1 LSANLVNEPKDVPYL
16 RGDESSGK
24 RLVHCYLVVTA
35 VARVQRVCDKKW
47 TTESGDFEVNRR
59 FAQSIGLTRPVL
71 ALSIARMADAMGN
84 SILFII
90 LPLYVAK
97 IPTEYLHFPLP
108 ILVGILLGLYG
119 LVNSVL
125 QPLMGALS
133 DRLGR
138 RKALILIGLGLM
150 CVGTIGFIPAT
161 NFLELVSLRMLQGIG
176 VAITIPA
183 SMAIMAVVTEQKT
196 RGGAMGVYS
205 TLRVT
210 GFAVGP
216 LVGGFV
222 KVTWGFNAAFFVGA
236 GFIAAAMVSVY
247 FWVDEVRVPP
257 KSLHAR
263 PFKILDRELMHPGIL
278 SAAAATFI
286 MAIAFSMVTTL
297 ENEFN
302 TRLDISAL
310 GFGIAF
316 SSLMVG
322 RLLFQV
328 PLGHLSD
335 SVGRKPIII
344 LGLLFLA
351 PITGLLGEVTTLW
364 QFIFLRV
371 LQGIASAAIA
381 APAFAVA
388 ADLSQAGGEARQ
400 MSLITLGFGLGL
412 ALGPMIAGVLVIVF
426 FDLPF
431 LTGGVMAIAGAWIV
445 HRHMPETVQGAGIFF
460 KKQS

>member
-1 LSANLVNEPKDVPYL
+1 VNK
-16 RGDESSGK
+16 
-24 RLVHCYLVVTA
+24 
-35 VARVQRVCDKKW
+35 
-47 TTESGDFEVNRR
+47 R

-90 LPLYVAK
+90 VPLYVAK

-108 ILVGILLGLYG
+108 VLVGILLALYG

-125 QPLMGALS
+125 QPFTGALS
-133 DRLGR
+133 DLVGR

-161 NFLELVSLRMLQGIG
+161 NFLQLVGLRMLQGIG

-183 SMAIMAVVTEQKT
+183 SMAIMAAVTDKET

-205 TLRVT
+205 TLRVI
-210 GFAVGP
+210 GFAIGP
-216 LVGGFV
+216 LVGGFS
-222 KVTWGFNAAFFVGA
+222 KVTWGFNAAFFIGA
-236 GFIAAAMVSVY
+236 GFIALAMVLVH
-247 FWVDEVRVPP
+247 FWVDEVKAPP
-257 KSLHAR
+257 KSLQAR
-263 PFKILDRELMHPGIL
+263 PFKIWDRELMHPGIL
-278 SAAAATFI
+278 SAAAAVFI
-286 MAIAFSMVTTL
+286 MSIAFSMVTTL

-302 TRLDISAL
+302 IRLDISAL
-310 GFGIAF
+310 GFSVAF
-316 SSLMVG
+316 SSVMAG

-335 SVGRKPIII
+335 SVGRRPIII
-344 LGLLFLA
+344 LGLLFIA
-351 PITGLLGEVTTLW
+351 PITGLMGDVTTLW

-371 LQGIASAAIA
+371 LQGIATAGIA

-388 ADLSQAGGEARQ
+388 ADLSQAGGEGRQ

-412 ALGPMIAGVLVIVF
+412 ALGPMIAGVLAIVF

-431 LTGGVMAIAGAWIV
+431 LMGGVMAIAGAWLV
-445 HRHMPETVQGAGIFF
+445 HRHMPETVKLPKFRRHLT
-460 KKQS
+460 

>member
-1 LSANLVNEPKDVPYL
+1 MN
-16 RGDESSGK
+16 
-24 RLVHCYLVVTA
+24 
-35 VARVQRVCDKKW
+35 KKLA
-47 TTESGDFEVNRR
+47 E
-59 FAQSIGLTRPVL
+59 SIGLTRPVL
-71 ALSIARMADAMGN
+71 ALSIARMTDAMGN
-84 SILFII
+84 SILFIV

-97 IPTEYLHFPLP
+97 IPPTAYLHFPLP
-108 ILVGILLGLYG
+108 VLVGILLALYG

-125 QPLMGALS
+125 QPFMGALS
-133 DRLGR
+133 DRMGR
-138 RKALILIGLGLM
+138 RKVLILIGLGLM
-150 CVGTIGFIPAT
+150 GMGTIGFIPAT
-161 NFLELVSLRMLQGIG
+161 TFLELVSLRMLQGIG

-183 SMAIMAVVTEQKT
+183 SMAIMAAVTEQKT

-205 TLRVT
+205 TLRIV
-210 GFAVGP
+210 GFAIGP
-216 LVGGFV
+216 LVGGFL
-222 KVTWGFNAAFFVGA
+222 KVTWGFNAAFVAGA
-236 GFIAAAMVSVY
+236 GFIAAAMVLVH
-247 FWVDEVRVPP
+247 FWVEEVKIPP
-257 KSLHAR
+257 KSLHTP
-263 PFKILDRELMHPGIL
+263 PFKILDRKLMHPGIL

-302 TRLDISAL
+302 ARLDISAL
-310 GFGIAF
+310 GFSIAF

-328 PLGHLSD
+328 PLGRLSD

-344 LGLLFLA
+344 LGLLFIA
-351 PITGLLGEVTTLW
+351 PITALLGEVTTLQ

-371 LQGIASAAIA
+371 LQGIATAGIG

-388 ADLSQAGGEARQ
+388 ADLSQVGGEGRQ

-412 ALGPMIAGVLVIVF
+412 ALGPMIAGALAIVF

-445 HRHMPETVQGAGIFF
+445 QRHMPETVQGAKTLF
-460 KKQS
+460 KKRS

>member
-1 LSANLVNEPKDVPYL
+1 MH
-16 RGDESSGK
+16 G
-24 RLVHCYLVVTA
+24 YLVVTK
-35 VARVQRVCDKKW
+35 VSRIQRVCDKER
-47 TTESGDFEVNRR
+47 TTESGDNELNKRL
-59 FAQSIGLTRPVL
+59 AESIGLTRPVL

-84 SILFII
+84 SILFIV

-108 ILVGILLGLYG
+108 VLVGILLSLYG

-125 QPLMGALS
+125 QPFMGALS
-133 DRLGR
+133 DRIGR
-138 RKALILIGLGLM
+138 RKVLILIGLGLM
-150 CVGTIGFIPAT
+150 GVGTIGFIPAT
-161 NFLELVSLRMLQGIG
+161 NFLELVSLRVLQGIG

-183 SMAIMAVVTEQKT
+183 SMAIMAAVTERKT
-196 RGGAMGVYS
+196 RGGAMGIYS
-205 TLRVT
+205 TLRVV
-210 GFAVGP
+210 GFAIGP
-216 LVGGFV
+216 LVGGFL
-222 KVTWGFNAAFFVGA
+222 KVTWGFNAAFVVGA
-236 GFIAAAMVSVY
+236 GFIAAAIILVH
-247 FWVDEVRVPP
+247 FWVEEVKVPP

-263 PFKILDRELMHPGIL
+263 PFKVLDRELMHPGIL

-286 MAIAFSMVTTL
+286 IAIAFSMVTTL

-302 TRLDISAL
+302 TRLDINAL
-310 GFGIAF
+310 GFSIAF

-344 LGLLFLA
+344 LGLLFIA
-351 PITGLLGEVTTLW
+351 PITGLLGQVTTLW

-371 LQGIASAAIA
+371 LQGIATAGIA

-388 ADLSQAGGEARQ
+388 ADLSQIGGEGRQ

-412 ALGPMIAGVLVIVF
+412 ALGPMIAGVLAIVF

-431 LTGGVMAIAGAWIV
+431 LTGGIMAIAGAWIV
-445 HRHMPETVQGAGIFF
+445 HRHMPETVQGARTLF

>member
-1 LSANLVNEPKDVPYL
+1 MN
-16 RGDESSGK
+16 
-24 RLVHCYLVVTA
+24 
-35 VARVQRVCDKKW
+35 KK
-47 TTESGDFEVNRR
+47 

-84 SILFII
+84 SILFIV
-90 LPLYVAK
+90 LPLYVAE

-108 ILVGILLGLYG
+108 VLVGILLSLYG

-125 QPLMGALS
+125 QPFMGALS
-133 DRLGR
+133 DRVGR
-138 RKALILIGLGLM
+138 RKLLILIGLGLM

-161 NFLELVSLRMLQGIG
+161 NFLELVFLRMLQGIG

-183 SMAIMAVVTEQKT
+183 SMAIMAAITERKT
-196 RGGAMGVYS
+196 RGGAMGIYS
-205 TLRVT
+205 TLRVV

-216 LVGGFV
+216 LVGGIV
-222 KVTWGFNAAFFVGA
+222 KVTWGFNAAFVVGA
-236 GFIAAAMVSVY
+236 GFIAAAMLLVH
-247 FWVDEVRVPP
+247 FWVDEVTIQP
-257 KSLHAR
+257 KSSDAR
-263 PFKILDRELMHPGIL
+263 PFKVLDRKLMHPGIL
-278 SAAAATFI
+278 SAATATFV

-302 TRLDISAL
+302 ARLDISAL
-310 GFGIAF
+310 GFSIAF

-335 SVGRKPIII
+335 SVGRKPLII
-344 LGLLFLA
+344 LGLLFIA

-364 QFIFLRV
+364 QFISLRV
-371 LQGIASAAIA
+371 LQGIATAGIA

-388 ADLSQAGGEARQ
+388 ADLSQVGGEGRQ

-412 ALGPMIAGVLVIVF
+412 ALGPMIAGALAIVF

-431 LTGGVMAIAGAWIV
+431 LTGGVMALAGAWIV
-445 HRHMPETVQGAGIFF
+445 HRHMPETVHGARILFRR
-460 KKQS
+460 KA